1 MKKVKGQRDKEKLQ
15 MVGEHGLQVC
25 TTDGRTLWFGPTPIF
40 GPFNEDLENEDQD
53 LWPFQ

>member
-15 MVGEHGLQVC
+15 TVGEHGLQVC